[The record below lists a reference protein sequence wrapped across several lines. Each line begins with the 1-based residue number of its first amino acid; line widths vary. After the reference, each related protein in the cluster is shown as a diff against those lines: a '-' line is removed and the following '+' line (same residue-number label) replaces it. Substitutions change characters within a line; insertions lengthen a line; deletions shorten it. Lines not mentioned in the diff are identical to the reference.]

1 MIGKQQILELTKR
14 REALY
19 KFLHI
24 QDKQIELKELEEKS
38 NQIEFWDNPKQ
49 AQKLLKKLSVLK
61 SWIKS
66 YCLMENNIEELK
78 VLVELEAKE
87 KEIENQYDQTK
98 VSLEDLEFK
107 NMLSAQEDEMP
118 AILTINPGAG
128 GTESQDWAE
137 MIMRMYLLWGEKHGK
152 RIGFAKSRTCW
163 HQIGNIGV

>member
-66 YCLMENNIEELK
+66 YCLMENYIEELK
-78 VLVELEAKE
+78 VLVGNKFSDENLYKLFVDSVLGFDSSI
-87 KEIENQYDQTK
+87 IEP
-98 VSLEDLEFK
+98 VEDVVMEF
-107 NMLSAQEDEMP
+107 
-118 AILTINPGAG
+118 
-128 GTESQDWAE
+128 
-137 MIMRMYLLWGEKHGK
+137 
-152 RIGFAKSRTCW
+152 
-163 HQIGNIGV
+163 